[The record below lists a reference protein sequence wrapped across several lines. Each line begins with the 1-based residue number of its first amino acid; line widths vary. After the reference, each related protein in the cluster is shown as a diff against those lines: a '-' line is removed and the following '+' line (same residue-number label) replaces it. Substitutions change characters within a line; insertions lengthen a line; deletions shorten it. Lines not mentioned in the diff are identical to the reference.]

1 MLNMENNFE
10 WYDYQKKS
18 DVNQAFFFKE
28 EICLIDSLIL
38 SDFFYW
44 SKWIS
49 DRLLTFVMSGSF
61 SGE

>member
-1 MLNMENNFE
+1 MENNFE

-28 EICLIDSLIL
+28 EISLIDRLIVSDL
-38 SDFFYW
+38 SFYL

-49 DRLLTFVMSGSF
+49 DRFLTFVISGSF

>member
-1 MLNMENNFE
+1 MENNFE

-28 EICLIDSLIL
+28 EICLIDSLIV
-38 SDFFYW
+38 SDFSFYL

-49 DRLLTFVMSGSF
+49 DRFLTFVISGSF

>member
-1 MLNMENNFE
+1 MESNFE
-10 WYDYQKKS
+10 WYDYEKKS

-28 EICLIDSLIL
+28 ELSLIDSLIV
-38 SDFFYW
+38 SGFSFYS

-49 DRLLTFVMSGSF
+49 DRFLTFVISGSF